1 MTEKNWAGNHTYEAT
16 RLHKPETLV
25 QVQEL
30 VAAASKV
37 KVLGTRHCFNDIADF
52 PGGDL
57 ISLERLTGIRLDRE
71 RRLVTVDG
79 GVRYG
84 ELCEY
89 LNREGFALHNMAS
102 LPHITVAGAVATA
115 THGSGVRNGSL
126 STAVSGLE
134 IVTAGGELVA
144 LSRLETSPQPSPW
157 KGEGEAAGD
166 RFAGAVVGLGA
177 LGVVSRLTLDVQPAY
192 DMRQNVY
199 ENLPMDAVAAHFD
212 EIESSA
218 YSVSLFTDW
227 RGDVVNQVWLKSRVT
242 DGAALSSN
250 FFGATAASGP
260 RSPLPNG
267 DPLNCTG
274 QMGVPG
280 PWHDRLPHFKYGFQ
294 PSNGDELQTEY
305 FVPRR
310 HTVAALGALAEL
322 ADRICDLLWI
332 CEVRTIDADDHWM
345 SPCYQRESVAFHF
358 TWKSKWPE
366 VRDLLPSIES
376 ALAPFDARPHWG
388 KLFTMLPSRVQSLY
402 PKLAD
407 FRQLVME
414 FDPEGKF
421 RNPYLERYIFV

>member
-134 IVTAGGELVA
+134 FVTAGGELVA

-212 EIESSA
+212 EIETSA

-227 RGDVVNQVWLKSRVT
+227 RGDVVNQVWLKSRVDEGWT
-242 DGAALSSN
+242 PPAN

-274 QMGVPG
+274 QLGVPG

-294 PSNGDELQTEY
+294 PSKGDELQTEY

-310 HTVAALGALAEL
+310 HAIAALGALAEL

-388 KLFTMLPSRVQSLY
+388 KLFTMLPSRVQLLY

>member
-1 MTEKNWAGNHTYEAT
+1 MAEKNWAGNHTYQAV
-16 RLHKPETLV
+16 RLHRPETMD
-25 QVQEL
+25 QVQEW
-30 VAAASKV
+30 VAKSTKV
-37 KVLGTRHCFNDIADF
+37 KVLGSRHCFNDIADF

-102 LPHITVAGAVATA
+102 LPHITVAGAIATA
-115 THGSGVRNGSL
+115 THGSGERNGSL
-126 STAVSGLE
+126 ATAVSGLE
-134 IVTAGGELVA
+134 IVRADGEVVS
-144 LSRLETSPQPSPW
+144 LSRATD
-157 KGEGEAAGD
+157 GD

-177 LGVVSRLTLDVQPAY
+177 LGVVTRLTLDVEPAF
-192 DMRQNVY
+192 DMRQDVY
-199 ENLPMDAVAAHFD
+199 ENLAMDAVGAHFD
-212 EIESSA
+212 EIEASA

-227 RGDVVNQVWLKSRVT
+227 RSDAVNQVWLKSRVT
-242 DGAALSSN
+242 GASTLAGD
-250 FFGATAASGP
+250 FFGAAAAKAP
-260 RSPLPNG
+260 RNPLPNG
-267 DPLNCTG
+267 DPLNCTA

-310 HTVAALGALAEL
+310 HAVAGLAALAEL

-332 CEVRTIDADDHWM
+332 SEIRTIDSDDHWM
-345 SPCYQRESVAFHF
+345 SPCHGRESVAFHF
-358 TWKSKWPE
+358 TWKSMWPE
-366 VRDLLPSIES
+366 VSALLPEIES

-388 KLFTMLPSRVQSLY
+388 KLFTMWPLTVQSLY

-421 RNPYLERYIFV
+421 RNPYLERYLFG